1 MKKTLGILLAAAM
14 TVSLMGCGG
23 GSSSSGTTTAAG
35 TQEGSSAASGDG
47 AAGQES
53 SVIEGTAASGPVDKI
68 VVGLTASSFDVSP
81 FGTNSIPRQWLAQN
95 MYGSL
100 YCMPY
105 YGASLD
111 EMEPWLAKSIEK
123 VDDTTY
129 SVELYDYIHDSK
141 GNAITSEDIVFSYEH
156 LFTDAQEARINTYL
170 DHIEVVDDTHML
182 FHLKKYG
189 PGVMEFLAGNY
200 TLTICDKDWFEGASA
215 EERMNDPAVTGAY
228 RIASYTPG
236 AELVLEAVEDYWQT
250 DESLRCS
257 ADKQNVKTIQY
268 KVITENS
275 MRSIAL
281 ENHEID
287 ATVIDA
293 SELKRFYDG
302 GALPGW
308 NVNITGGVFCNTI
321 FINMDSGKS
330 PLADDEN
337 LRKAVL
343 YALDSESIMYGG
355 DYDESTA
362 EVCYSFGTSAM
373 SGYQESWIG
382 SDYWGYD
389 PEKAKSFYQE
399 SGHADGEVSLRLLS
413 RTSIADGIHSVII
426 ANLEAAG
433 FKVELLSYDQALF
446 NTYKNDSTQWDL
458 ILDNKGATGP
468 IVSCWDNNF
477 NPAGYTNGSVC
488 FTHDDHLTELL
499 TKATTEGTTE
509 DIQAFHD
516 YLQEIACVKGLFTTY
531 NLMVSQEGILKQE
544 VNGNMMPRVNAYV
557 FAEDYQSVAK

>member
-1 MKKTLGILLAAAM
+1 MKIRKGLAILLA
-14 TVSLMGCGG
+14 TVMAVSVSGCGG
-23 GSSSSGTTTAAG
+23 GKSGAGPTGMAGSQSGAKNQAG
-35 TQEGSSAASGDG
+35 TEGSEAVSSIPAT
-47 AAGQES
+47 GQ
-53 SVIEGTAASGPVDKI
+53 VDKI
-68 VVGLTASSFDVSP
+68 VVGMTASSFDVSP

-95 MYGSL
+95 MYASL
-100 YCMPY
+100 YCMPC
-105 YGASLD
+105 YGATLE
-111 EMEPWLAKSIEK
+111 EMEPWLAKHIEK

-156 LFTDAQEARINTYL
+156 LFTDAQETRIGTYL
-170 DHIEVVDDTHML
+170 DHIEIVDDYNMV

-200 TLTICDKDWFEGASA
+200 TLTICDKDWFEQASA
-215 EERMNDPAVTGAY
+215 EEKMNDPAVTGAY
-228 RIASYTPG
+228 KIASYTPG
-236 AELVLEAVEDYWQT
+236 AELVLEAVEDYWQA
-250 DESLRCS
+250 DENMRCS
-257 ADKQNVKTIQY
+257 ADVQNVRTIQY
-268 KVITENS
+268 KVITEDS

-293 SELKRFYDG
+293 NELKRFYNG
-302 GALPGW
+302 SALQGW
-308 NVNITGGVFCNTI
+308 NVTITGGVFCNTV
-321 FINMDSGKS
+321 FLNMDSGKS
-330 PLADDEN
+330 PLADDLN

-373 SGYQESWIG
+373 HGYQDKWVG
-382 SDYWGYD
+382 SDYWSYNPD
-389 PEKAKSFYQE
+389 QAKEFYKE
-399 SGHADGEVSLRLLS
+399 SGHKEGEVTLRLLS
-413 RTSIADGIHSVII
+413 RTSMADGIHSVMV

-488 FTHDDHLTELL
+488 FTHDDKLVELL
-499 TKATTEGTTE
+499 TKATTEGNET
-509 DIQAFHD
+509 DIQAFHE

-531 NLMVSQEGILKQE
+531 NLMVAQDGILEQA

-557 FAEDYQSVAK
+557 FAENYTSVAK

>member
-1 MKKTLGILLAAAM
+1 MKMRRGLAILLAAAM
-14 TVSLMGCGG
+14 TVSMAGCGG
-23 GSSSSGTTTAAG
+23 GKAGLTGTTGSRAG
-35 TQEGSSAASGDG
+35 VTGQSGANGQGIGSSD
-47 AAGQES
+47 AGRNPA
-53 SVIEGTAASGPVDKI
+53 EGQVDK
-68 VVGLTASSFDVSP
+68 VVMGLTASSFDVSP

-105 YGASLD
+105 YGATLE
-111 EMEPWLAKSIEK
+111 EMEPWLAKNIEK

-141 GNAITSEDIVFSYEH
+141 GNAITSDDIVFSYEH
-156 LFTDAQEARINTYL
+156 LFTDAQETRIGTYL
-170 DHIEVVDDTHML
+170 DHIEIVDDYNMI

-200 TLTICDKDWFEGASA
+200 TLTICDKDWFESASPQ
-215 EERMNDPAVTGAY
+215 EKMNDPAVTGAY
-228 RIASYTPG
+228 KIASYTPG

-250 DESLRCS
+250 DKNLRCS
-257 ADKQNVKTIQY
+257 ADIQNVKTIQY
-268 KVITENS
+268 KVITEDS

-293 SELKRFYDG
+293 NELKRFYDG
-302 GALPGW
+302 SALQGW

-321 FINMDSGKS
+321 FLNMDSGKS
-330 PLADDEN
+330 PLADDLN

-362 EVCYSFGTSAM
+362 EICYSFGTSAM
-373 SGYQESWIG
+373 YGYQDSWIG
-382 SDYWGYD
+382 SGYWSYD
-389 PEKAKSFYQE
+389 PDKAKEYYEE
-399 SGHADGEVSLRLLS
+399 SGHKQGEVTIRLLS
-413 RTSIADGIHSVII
+413 RTSIADGIHSVIV

-446 NTYKNDSTQWDL
+446 NTYKNDSVQWDL

-488 FTHDDHLTELL
+488 FTHDDKLVELL
-499 TKATTEGTTE
+499 TKATTEGNE
-509 DIQAFHD
+509 ADIQAFHE

-531 NLMVSQEGILKQE
+531 NLMVAQDGILKQA

-557 FAEDYQSVAK
+557 FAEDYASVGK